1 MTLDLLLSAA
11 AFCLVGSMTPGPNNV
26 MLLASGVNYGFARTL
41 PHVAGV
47 VGGYGFLLLVL
58 GAGLGNLFSAFP
70 MAHTGLKVAGG
81 LYLLWLAWKIATA
94 GPAQATGGGGRPLTF
109 LQAALFQWVNVKGV
123 LLAISAVAAFTRPEA
138 FAGTLSMLVGVAMLA
153 CGVSAVTWAL
163 FGSGLSRWLARPR
176 VLRPFNIVMA
186 LLLVASLWPM
196 LAGR

>member
-1 MTLDLLLSAA
+1 
-11 AFCLVGSMTPGPNNV
+11 MTPGPNNV

-58 GAGLGNLFSAFP
+58 GAGLGNLFTVFP
-70 MAHTGLKVAGG
+70 AAHVALKIAGG

-94 GPAQATGGGGRPLTF
+94 GPAQTATGGGRPLTV

-123 LLAISAVAAFTRPEA
+123 LVAISAIAAFTRPDA
-138 FAGTLSMLVGVAMLA
+138 LAGTLSMLVLVAMLA
-153 CGVSAVTWAL
+153 CGLSAVTWAL
-163 FGSGLSRWLARPR
+163 FGSVLSRWLADPR

-186 LLLVASLWPM
+186 LLLVASLWPI

>member
-1 MTLDLLLSAA
+1 MTFDLLLSAA
-11 AFCLVGSMTPGPNNV
+11 AFCLAGSMTPGPNNV

-47 VGGYGFLLLVL
+47 IGGYGFLLLVL
-58 GAGLGNLFSAFP
+58 GAGLGNLFTAFP
-70 MAHTGLKVAGG
+70 AAHMALKVAGG

-94 GPAQATGGGGRPLTF
+94 GPAEAPGGGGQPLTF